1 MLEYELSV
9 WSVKGANMR
18 DPTDTKEW
26 FIRFD
31 DAESVFDISF
41 MNNLG
46 KATKALRDKSSCKDV
61 RVRMI
66 TFTSDGTGFLL
77 DSADGRYYK

>member
-1 MLEYELSV
+1 MLDYELSV

-18 DPTDTKEW
+18 DSKDTSEW

-31 DAESVFDISF
+31 DARSVFDISF

-46 KATKALRDKSSCKDV
+46 RATKALREKSACKDT

-66 TFTSDGTGFLL
+66 TFTSDGKGFLL
-77 DSADGRYYK
+77 DSVDSRCYN

>member
-1 MLEYELSV
+1 MLEYGLGV

-18 DPTDTKEW
+18 DPKDEKEW

-46 KATKALRDKSSCKDV
+46 KATKALRDKSSYKDTHI
-61 RVRMI
+61 RMI
-66 TFTSDGTGFLL
+66 TFT
-77 DSADGRYYK
+77 